1 MKKLIILNHKM
12 NLEYDEVI
20 PYINTLNEINTN
32 NNIIICPSNIYL
44 NDFINHS
51 SWGVGAQN
59 VSDQING
66 NLTGEVSTLQLKSLG
81 IEYSIIGHYER
92 KKYFHETNQD
102 INKKLNACLDANLS
116 PILCFGETGNTEDA
130 INALDELLKDVPNI
144 DFIIFAYE
152 PLKISEQESITTI
165 TEQIKEIY
173 EYLYTKYN
181 SKPNLI
187 YGGGIAQKDIYSLL
201 ECEELNGIMI
211 GKISSQPE
219 KIAKIIKNIK

>member
-1 MKKLIILNHKM
+1 M

-187 YGGGIAQKDIYSLL
+187 YGGGIAQKDINSLL